1 MTYILLTDR
10 LLKYLV
16 KTQVTKNKDAFYPSC
31 SMCTRVCETLCVP
44 TRVCFDL
51 TGPRQGLFAPSRRQH
66 RNRQPK
72 FSTAD
77 MGQQSSLYQAL
88 LNKGLKKKKKMLAT
102 AKNTTQ
108 TVYKLEQ

>member
-1 MTYILLTDR
+1 MPYTHPVACVL
-10 LLKYLV
+10 
-16 KTQVTKNKDAFYPSC
+16 
-31 SMCTRVCETLCVP
+31 TRVCETLCVP

-51 TGPRQGLFAPSRRQH
+51 TGPRQGLFAPSRRQR

-108 TVYKLEQ
+108 TVYLLEQ